1 MKGAVVIM
9 TTEKLYD
16 TIKSWRDL
24 VTAEGMIGMS
34 CEMDNVLKQLEADML
49 IEQSKKSGTKS
60 IVTAANRIIK
70 NAESLKR
77 SPMLEG
83 MFTNRT
89 RDGSTLYCVC
99 DSFVA
104 IRFNEKPLLPE
115 IDENWRGQEMQ
126 LEHIVKPMDDS
137 KEIVLPD
144 IGELKVYIK
153 THKIKEKNNPKK
165 VADYL
170 LDEELNLWVNP
181 QYLLNAMECLPDC
194 EVYAVNSIS
203 PIYVTAENGDGVVMP
218 VKHK

>member
-1 MKGAVVIM
+1 M

-16 TIKSWRDL
+16 IIKVWRDSCDTAGLYL
-24 VTAEGMIGMS
+24 VAKDMNTT
-34 CEMDNVLKQLEADML
+34 LKQLEADML

-83 MFTNRT
+83 MFTNQT

-115 IDENWRGQEMQ
+115 IDEKWHGQEMQ
-126 LEHIVKPMDDS
+126 LEQIVKPMDGS
-137 KEIVLPD
+137 KEIALPD
-144 IGELKVYIK
+144 IGELNVFIK

-170 LDEELNLWVNP
+170 LNEELNLWVNP

-194 EVYAVNSIS
+194 KAYAANRIS
-203 PIYVTAENGDGVVMP
+203 QIYFKAENGDGVVMP
-218 VKHK
+218 VNHK

>member
-1 MKGAVVIM
+1 M

-16 TIKSWRDL
+16 IIKVWRDSCDTAGLYL
-24 VTAEGMIGMS
+24 VAKDMNTT
-34 CEMDNVLKQLEADML
+34 LKQLEADML

-70 NAESLKR
+70 NAESLKK
-77 SPMLEG
+77 PMLEG
-83 MFTNRT
+83 MFTNQT

-99 DSFVA
+99 DGYVA

-115 IDENWRGQEMQ
+115 IDEKYHGQEMQ
-126 LEHIVKPMDDS
+126 LEQIVKPMDGS
-137 KEIVLPD
+137 KEIALPD
-144 IGELKVYIK
+144 ISELKVYIK
-153 THKIKEKNNPKK
+153 THKIKEKNNDKK

-194 EVYAVNSIS
+194 KAYVANRIS
-203 PIYVTAENGDGVVMP
+203 PIYLKAENGDGVVMP
-218 VKHK
+218 VNHK

>member
-1 MKGAVVIM
+1 M

-16 TIKSWRDL
+16 TIKAWRDSCDTAGLYL
-24 VTAEGMIGMS
+24 VAKD
-34 CEMDNVLKQLEADML
+34 MDTTLKQLEVDMI

-70 NAESLKR
+70 NAELLKK
-77 SPMLEG
+77 PLLAG
-83 MFTNRT
+83 MFTNQT

-99 DSFVA
+99 DFFVA
-104 IRFNEKPLLPE
+104 IRFNDKPLLPE
-115 IDENWRGQEMQ
+115 IDSKYHGQEMQ
-126 LEHIVKPMDDS
+126 LEQIVKPMDGS
-137 KEIVLPD
+137 KEIALPN
-144 IGELKVYIK
+144 ISELKVYIK

-194 EVYAVNSIS
+194 KAYAADRIS
-203 PIYVTAENGDGVVMP
+203 QIYFKAENGDGVVMP
-218 VKHK
+218 VNHK

>member
-1 MKGAVVIM
+1 M

-16 TIKSWRDL
+16 IIKAWSVRIHD
-24 VTAEGMIGMS
+24 EGFLMMEN
-34 CEMDNVLKQLEADML
+34 EMLDVLKSLEADIL

-70 NAESLKR
+70 NAELRNK
-77 SPMLEG
+77 PMLAG
-83 MFTNRT
+83 MFTNQT

-99 DSFVA
+99 DSYVA

-115 IDENWRGQEMQ
+115 IDSKYHGQEMQ
-126 LEHIVKPMDDS
+126 LEQIVRPMDGS

-144 IGELKVYIK
+144 ISELKVYIK

-170 LDEELNLWVNP
+170 LNEELNLWVNP

-194 EVYAVNSIS
+194 KAYAANRIS
-203 PIYVTAENGDGVVMP
+203 PIYVKAENGDGVVMP
-218 VKHK
+218 VNHK

>member
-1 MKGAVVIM
+1 M

-16 TIKSWRDL
+16 IIKSWRDS
-24 VTAEGMIGMS
+24 VTAEGMIFTGE
-34 CEMDNVLKQLEADML
+34 EMDNVLKQLEAYML

-60 IVTAANRIIK
+60 IITAANRIIK
-70 NAESLKR
+70 NAESTGR
-77 SPMLEG
+77 DMLIG
-83 MFTNRT
+83 MFTNQT

-115 IDENWRGQEMQ
+115 IDEKWHGQEMQ
-126 LEHIVKPMDDS
+126 LEQIVKPMDGS
-137 KEIVLPD
+137 KEIKLPD
-144 IGELKVYIK
+144 ISELKVFIK

-170 LDEELNLWVNP
+170 LNEELNLWVNP

-194 EVYAVNSIS
+194 KAYAANGVS
-203 PIYVTAENGDGVVMP
+203 PIYVTAENGDGCVCP
-218 VKHK
+218 VRHK

>member
-1 MKGAVVIM
+1 M
-9 TTEKLYD
+9 TTENLYD
-16 TIKSWRDL
+16 TIKVWRDAI
-24 VTAEGMIGMS
+24 TIEGMTSMAY
-34 CEMDNVLKQLEADML
+34 EMNNVLKQLEADML

-70 NAESLKR
+70 NAESLKK
-77 SPMLEG
+77 PLLAG
-83 MFTNRT
+83 MFTNQT

-99 DSFVA
+99 DSYVA

-115 IDENWRGQEMQ
+115 IDEKWHGQEMQ
-126 LEHIVKPMDDS
+126 LEQIVKPMDGS
-137 KEIVLPD
+137 KEITMPD

-194 EVYAVNSIS
+194 KAYAANRIS
-203 PIYVTAENGDGVVMP
+203 PIYFKAENGDGCVCP
-218 VKHK
+218 VNHK

>member
-1 MKGAVVIM
+1 M

-16 TIKSWRDL
+16 IIKAWRDS
-24 VTAEGMIGMS
+24 VTAEGMIATGT
-34 CEMDNVLKQLEADML
+34 EMNNVLEQLEADML

-70 NAESLKR
+70 NAELLKK
-77 SPMLEG
+77 PLLTG
-83 MFTNRT
+83 MFTNQA

-99 DSFVA
+99 DRYVA

-115 IDENWRGQEMQ
+115 IDEKWHGQEMQ
-126 LEHIVKPMDDS
+126 LEQIVKPMDDS
-137 KEIVLPD
+137 KEISLPN
-144 IGELKVYIK
+144 ISELKVYIK

-170 LDEELNLWVNP
+170 LDEKLNLWVNP

-194 EVYAVNSIS
+194 KAYAANRIS
-203 PIYVTAENGDGVVMP
+203 PIYFKAENGDGVVMP
-218 VKHK
+218 VNHK

>member
-1 MKGAVVIM
+1 M

-16 TIKSWRDL
+16 TIKTWRDS
-24 VTAEGMIGMS
+24 VTAEGMIATGA
-34 CEMDNVLKQLEADML
+34 EMDNVLKQLEADML

-70 NAESLKR
+70 NAELLKKSLFA
-77 SPMLEG
+77 G
-83 MFTNRT
+83 MFTNQT

-99 DSFVA
+99 DGFVA

-115 IDENWRGQEMQ
+115 IDEKYNGQEMQ
-126 LEHIVKPMDDS
+126 LEQIVKPMDGS
-137 KEIVLPD
+137 KEIDLPD
-144 IGELKVYIK
+144 IAELKVFIK

-170 LDEELNLWVNP
+170 LNEELNLWVNP

-194 EVYAVNSIS
+194 KAYAANRIS
-203 PIYVTAENGDGVVMP
+203 QIYFKAENGDGVVMP
-218 VKHK
+218 VNHK

>member
-1 MKGAVVIM
+1 M

-16 TIKSWRDL
+16 IIKSWSVRIHD
-24 VTAEGMIGMS
+24 EGFLMMEN
-34 CEMDNVLKQLEADML
+34 EMLDVLKSLESDML

-70 NAESLKR
+70 NAESRKK
-77 SPMLEG
+77 PMLEG
-83 MFTNRT
+83 MFTNQT

-99 DSFVA
+99 DGFVA

-115 IDENWRGQEMQ
+115 IDEKYHGQEMQ
-126 LEHIVKPMDDS
+126 LEQIVKPMDRS
-137 KEIVLPD
+137 KEISLPD
-144 IGELKVYIK
+144 ISELKVYIK

-170 LDEELNLWVNP
+170 LNEELNLWVNP

-194 EVYAVNSIS
+194 KAYAANRIS
-203 PIYVTAENGDGVVMP
+203 PIYFKAENGDGVVMP
-218 VKHK
+218 VNHK

>member
-1 MKGAVVIM
+1 M

-16 TIKSWRDL
+16 IIKSWSVRIHD
-24 VTAEGMIGMS
+24 EGLLMMEN
-34 CEMDNVLKQLEADML
+34 EMLDVLKSLESDML

-70 NAESLKR
+70 NAESLKK
-77 SPMLEG
+77 PLLAG
-83 MFTNRT
+83 MFTNQT

-99 DSFVA
+99 DGVVA

-115 IDENWRGQEMQ
+115 IDEKYHGQEMQ
-126 LEHIVKPMDDS
+126 LEQIVKPMDGS
-137 KEIVLPD
+137 KEIALPD
-144 IGELKVYIK
+144 ISELKVYIK

-170 LDEELNLWVNP
+170 LNEELNLWVNP

-194 EVYAVNSIS
+194 KAYAANRIS
-203 PIYVTAENGDGVVMP
+203 PIYFKSENGDGCVCP
-218 VKHK
+218 VNHK

>member
-1 MKGAVVIM
+1 M

-16 TIKSWRDL
+16 IIKSWSVRIHD
-24 VTAEGMIGMS
+24 EGFLMMEN
-34 CEMDNVLKQLEADML
+34 EMLDVLKSLESDML

-70 NAESLKR
+70 NAESTGR
-77 SPMLEG
+77 DMLAG
-83 MFTNRT
+83 MFTNHT

-99 DSFVA
+99 DSYVA

-115 IDENWRGQEMQ
+115 IDEKYHGQEMQ
-126 LEHIVKPMDDS
+126 LEQIVKPMDGS
-137 KEIVLPD
+137 KEIALPD
-144 IGELKVYIK
+144 LSELKVYIK

-165 VADYL
+165 VEDYL

-194 EVYAVNSIS
+194 KAYAANRIS
-203 PIYVTAENGDGVVMP
+203 PIYFKAENGDGVVMP
-218 VKHK
+218 VNHK

>member
-1 MKGAVVIM
+1 M
-9 TTEKLYD
+9 TIEKLYD
-16 TIKSWRDL
+16 TIKTWRDS
-24 VTAEGMIGMS
+24 VTAEGMIATGE
-34 CEMDNVLKQLEADML
+34 EMNNVLKQLESDML

-77 SPMLEG
+77 SSVLEG
-83 MFTNRT
+83 MFTNQT

-115 IDENWRGQEMQ
+115 IDEKYHGQEMQ
-126 LEHIVKPMDDS
+126 LEQIVKPMDGS
-137 KEIVLPD
+137 KEIALPD
-144 IGELKVYIK
+144 LSELKVYIK

-170 LDEELNLWVNP
+170 LNEELNLWVNP

-194 EVYAVNSIS
+194 KAYAANRIS
-203 PIYVTAENGDGVVMP
+203 PIYFKAENGDGVVMP
-218 VKHK
+218 VNHK

>member
-1 MKGAVVIM
+1 M

-16 TIKSWRDL
+16 IIKTWRDS
-24 VTAEGMIGMS
+24 VTAEGMIATGA
-34 CEMDNVLKQLEADML
+34 EMNNVLNHLEADML

-70 NAESLKR
+70 NAESLKK
-77 SPMLEG
+77 PLLAG
-83 MFTNRT
+83 MFTNQT
-89 RDGSTLYCVC
+89 IDGSTLYCVC
-99 DSFVA
+99 DNYVA

-115 IDENWRGQEMQ
+115 IDEKWHGQEMQ
-126 LEHIVKPMDDS
+126 LEQIVRPIYDS
-137 KEIVLPD
+137 EEIELPN

-194 EVYAVNSIS
+194 KAYAANRIG
-203 PIYVTAENGDGVVMP
+203 PIYFKAENGDGVVIP
-218 VKHK
+218 VNHK

>member
-1 MKGAVVIM
+1 M

-16 TIKSWRDL
+16 TIKGWRDSCNTAGLYL
-24 VTAEGMIGMS
+24 VAKD
-34 CEMDNVLKQLEADML
+34 MDTTLKQLEADML

-70 NAESLKR
+70 NAESLKK
-77 SPMLEG
+77 PMFEG
-83 MFTNRT
+83 MFTNQT

-115 IDENWRGQEMQ
+115 IDEKWHGQEMQ
-126 LEHIVKPMDDS
+126 LEYIVRKPDFG
-137 KEIVLPD
+137 KEITLPD
-144 IGELKVYIK
+144 ISELKVYIK

-194 EVYAVNSIS
+194 KAYAANRIS
-203 PIYVTAENGDGVVMP
+203 PIYLKAENGDGVVMP
-218 VKHK
+218 VNHK

>member
-1 MKGAVVIM
+1 M

-16 TIKSWRDL
+16 IIKSWRDS
-24 VTAEGMIGMS
+24 VTTEGMIATGE
-34 CEMDNVLKQLEADML
+34 EMNNVLKQLEADML

-77 SPMLEG
+77 SSVLEG
-83 MFTNRT
+83 MFTNQT

-99 DSFVA
+99 DSYVA

-115 IDENWRGQEMQ
+115 IDEKYHGQEMQ
-126 LEHIVKPMDDS
+126 LEQIVKPMDGS
-137 KEIVLPD
+137 KEIALPD
-144 IGELKVYIK
+144 ISELKVYIK

-170 LDEELNLWVNP
+170 LNEELNLWVNP
-181 QYLLNAMECLPDC
+181 QYLLNAIECLPDC
-194 EVYAVNSIS
+194 KAYAANRIS
-203 PIYVTAENGDGVVMP
+203 PIYIKSENGDGVVMP
-218 VKHK
+218 VNHK